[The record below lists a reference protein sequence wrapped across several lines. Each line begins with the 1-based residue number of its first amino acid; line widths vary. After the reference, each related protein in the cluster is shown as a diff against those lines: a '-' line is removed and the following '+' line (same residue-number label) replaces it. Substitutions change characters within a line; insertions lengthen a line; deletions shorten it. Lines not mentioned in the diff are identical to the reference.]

1 MLMKSFFSKF
11 KNLLLIGAYKTLVIF
26 EKLTNKGIALD
37 FISKDYIDNPYKT
50 YNSMRSHKPILF
62 SQTTRLHWVTKM
74 EFAQEILRDK
84 KFSVDDRKYPIA
96 DKRRK
101 EFKKAGREIMLEQFE
116 NPSMLKL
123 DPPDHSRIRK
133 LVQYGFTNRYIT
145 SLEPEIRKIVEDCLD
160 KVHNQDSFDLIE
172 DLAKPLPAIV
182 IAKMMGLPN
191 EDLDQF
197 QAWSEDLLIGV
208 GGIGTSKEDIK
219 KSGDAYEA
227 LIKYFEEIIL
237 SRKNSPGNDFIGKLI
252 QAEESGDKLNIKEMY
267 GTCLL
272 LLIAGHETTTRLI
285 GNGMFTL
292 FNHLDQMTH
301 LQDNFEL
308 IPNAIEEML
317 RYEPPVHATV
327 RFAENEMIY
336 NEKTYK
342 RGTPFAVSIAGA
354 NRDPEA
360 NDNPN
365 EFDITREDIK
375 HISFGYGPHMC
386 IGASL
391 ARIESRIAFESL
403 FERFK
408 NIKLLDE
415 EPAWGRNLIFRGF
428 DHLKLK
434 IS

>member
-1 MLMKSFFSKF
+1 MKSFFSKF

-50 YNSMRSHKPILF
+50 YNLMRSHKPILF

-74 EFAQEILRDK
+74 EYAQEMLRDK
-84 KFSVDDRKYPIA
+84 RFSVDDRKYPIA
-96 DKRRK
+96 EKRRK

-145 SLEPEIRKIVEDCLD
+145 SLEPEIKKIVEDCLD

-197 QAWSEDLLIGV
+197 QAWSEDLLVGV
-208 GGIGTSKEDIK
+208 GGIGTSSEDIK

-227 LIKYFEEIIL
+227 LINYFEEIIL
-237 SRKNSPGNDFIGKLI
+237 SRRDSPGEDFIGKLI
-252 QAEESGDKLNIKEMY
+252 LAEEEGDKLNIKEMY

-285 GNGMFTL
+285 GNGMFAL
-292 FNHLDQMTH
+292 FNHPEQMSA
-301 LQDNFEL
+301 LKNEFEL

-327 RFAENEMIY
+327 RFAESDMVY
-336 NEKTYK
+336 NNKSYK
-342 RGTPFAVSIAGA
+342 RGTAFAVSIAGA

-360 NDNPN
+360 NESPN
-365 EFDITREDIK
+365 EFNIFREDIK

-391 ARIESRIAFESL
+391 ARIESRIAFEIL
-403 FERFK
+403 LERFNK
-408 NIKLLDE
+408 LTLLDKN
-415 EPAWGRNLIFRGF
+415 PIWGKNLIFRGF
-428 DHLKLK
+428 DNLQIK

>member
-1 MLMKSFFSKF
+1 MKSFFSQF
-11 KNLLLIGAYKTLVIF
+11 KNILLIGAYKTLVIF

-50 YNSMRSHKPILF
+50 YNLMRSHKPILF
-62 SQTTRLHWVTKM
+62 SQATRLHWVTKM
-74 EFAQEILRDK
+74 EFAQQMLRDK
-84 KFSVDDRKYPIA
+84 RFSVDDRKYPIA

-145 SLEPEIRKIVEDCLD
+145 SLEPEIKKTVEDCLD
-160 KVHNQDSFDLIE
+160 KVHNQDSFDLIR

-197 QAWSEDLLIGV
+197 QAWSEDLLVGV

-227 LIKYFEEIIL
+227 LINYFERIIL
-237 SRKNSPGNDFIGKLI
+237 SRRDSPGDDFIGKLI
-252 QAEESGDKLNIKEMY
+252 QAEEEGDKLNIKEMY

-285 GNGMFTL
+285 GNGMFAL
-292 FNHLDQMTH
+292 FNHPEQMST
-301 LQDNFEL
+301 LKNEFEL

-327 RFAENEMIY
+327 RFAENDLY
-336 NEKTYK
+336 YDGKSYK
-342 RGTPFAVSIAGA
+342 RGTPFAISIAGA

-360 NDNPN
+360 NTNPN
-365 EFDITREDIK
+365 DFDIFRKDIK

-391 ARIESRIAFESL
+391 ARIESRLAFEVL

-408 NIKLLDE
+408 NLDLE
-415 EPAWGRNLIFRGF
+415 ENPKWGKNLIFRGF
-428 DHLKLK
+428 DNLK
-434 IS
+434 IKVA

>member
-1 MLMKSFFSKF
+1 MKSFFSQF
-11 KNLLLIGAYKTLVIF
+11 KNLLLIGAYKSLVIF

-50 YNSMRSHKPILF
+50 YNLMRSHKPILF
-62 SQTTRLHWVTKM
+62 SQATRLHWVTKM
-74 EFAQEILRDK
+74 EFAQEMLRDK
-84 KFSVDDRKYPIA
+84 RFSVDDRKYPIA

-145 SLEPEIRKIVEDCLD
+145 SLEPEIKKIVEDCLD

-197 QAWSEDLLIGV
+197 QAWSEDLLVGV

-227 LIKYFEEIIL
+227 LIRYFEEIIL

-292 FNHLDQMTH
+292 FNHQDQMS
-301 LQDNFEL
+301 LLKKNYEL

-327 RFAENEMIY
+327 RFAENEMVY
-336 NEKTYK
+336 DGKTYK

-360 NDNPN
+360 NENPN

-391 ARIESRIAFESL
+391 ARIESRIAFECL

-408 NIKLLDE
+408 SLELE
-415 EPAWGRNLIFRGF
+415 EKNPVWGRNLIFRGF
-428 DHLKLK
+428 DNLKLK
-434 IS
+434 VS

>member
-1 MLMKSFFSKF
+1 M
-11 KNLLLIGAYKTLVIF
+11 GAYKTLVIF

-37 FISKDYIDNPYKT
+37 FISKEYIENPYKT
-50 YNSMRSHKPILF
+50 YNLMRSHKPILF

-74 EFAQEILRDK
+74 EFAQEMLRDK
-84 KFSVDDRKYPIA
+84 RFSVDDRKYPIA
-96 DKRRK
+96 EKRRK

-145 SLEPEIRKIVEDCLD
+145 SLEPQIKKIVEDCLD

-197 QAWSEDLLIGV
+197 QAWSEDLLVGV
-208 GGIGTSKEDIK
+208 GGIGTTKEDIK
-219 KSGDAYEA
+219 RSGDAYEA
-227 LIKYFEEIIL
+227 LINYFEEIIL
-237 SRKNSPGNDFIGKLI
+237 SRKNSPGDDFIGKLI
-252 QAEESGDKLNIKEMY
+252 QAEEEGDKLNIKEMY

-292 FNHLDQMTH
+292 FNHLDQMNY
-301 LQDNFEL
+301 LKNNFDL

-317 RYEPPVHATV
+317 RFEPPVHATV
-327 RFAENEMIY
+327 RFSENDMTY
-336 NEKTYK
+336 NEKNYK
-342 RGTPFAVSIAGA
+342 RGTAFAVSIAGA

-360 NDNPN
+360 NKNPN
-365 EFDITREDIK
+365 EFDIAREDIK

-391 ARIESRIAFESL
+391 ARIESRIAFECL
-403 FERFK
+403 FERFE
-408 NIKLLDE
+408 NLELLDKN
-415 EPAWGRNLIFRGF
+415 PVWGRNLIFRGF

-434 IS
+434 AS

>member
-1 MLMKSFFSKF
+1 MKSFFSKF

-26 EKLTNKGIALD
+26 ERLANKGIALD

-74 EFAQEILRDK
+74 EFAQEMLRDK
-84 KFSVDDRKYPIA
+84 RFSVDDRKYPIA
-96 DKRRK
+96 EKRRK

-145 SLEPEIRKIVEDCLD
+145 SLEPEIKKIIEDCLD

-197 QAWSEDLLIGV
+197 QAWSEDLLVGV
-208 GGIGTSKEDIK
+208 GGIGTSREDIK

-227 LIKYFEEIIL
+227 LIRYFEEIIL
-237 SRKNSPGNDFIGKLI
+237 SRKTSPGDDFIGKLI
-252 QAEESGDKLNIKEMY
+252 QAEESGDKLNVKEMY

-292 FNHLDQMTH
+292 FNHQDQMSL
-301 LQDNFEL
+301 LQNNHEL

-336 NEKTYK
+336 DGKTYK

-360 NDNPN
+360 NKNPN
-365 EFDITREDIK
+365 EFDITRDDIK

-391 ARIESRIAFESL
+391 ARIESRIAFECL

-408 NIKLLDE
+408 NLELEDKN
-415 EPAWGRNLIFRGF
+415 PVWGRNLIFRGF

-434 IS
+434 AS

>member
-1 MLMKSFFSKF
+1 MKSFYSKF
-11 KNLLLIGAYKTLVIF
+11 KNLLLVGAYKALVIF

-50 YNSMRSHKPILF
+50 YNMMRSHKPILF

-74 EFAQEILRDK
+74 EFAQEMLRDK
-84 KFSVDDRKYPIA
+84 RFSVDDRKYPIA
-96 DKRRK
+96 EKRRK

-145 SLEPEIRKIVEDCLD
+145 SLEPQIKKIVEDCLD

-191 EDLDQF
+191 EDLNQF
-197 QAWSEDLLIGV
+197 QAWSEDLLVGV
-208 GGIGTSKEDIK
+208 GGIGTTKEDIK
-219 KSGDAYEA
+219 RSGDAYEA
-227 LIKYFEEIIL
+227 LINYFEEIIL
-237 SRKNSPGNDFIGKLI
+237 SRKNSPGDDFIGKLI
-252 QAEESGDKLNIKEMY
+252 QAEEEGDKLNIKEMY

-285 GNGMFTL
+285 GNGIFTL
-292 FNHLDQMTH
+292 FNHLDQMNY
-301 LQDNFEL
+301 LKNNFDL

-317 RYEPPVHATV
+317 RFEPPVHATV
-327 RFAENEMIY
+327 RFAENDMTY
-336 NEKTYK
+336 DEKKYK
-342 RGTPFAVSIAGA
+342 RGTAFAVSIAGA

-360 NDNPN
+360 NRNPN
-365 EFDITREDIK
+365 EFDIAREEIK

-391 ARIESRIAFESL
+391 ARIESRIAFECL
-403 FERFK
+403 FERFENLELMDK
-408 NIKLLDE
+408 NPL
-415 EPAWGRNLIFRGF
+415 WGRNLIFRGF
-428 DHLKLK
+428 DNLKLK
-434 IS
+434 VS

>member
-1 MLMKSFFSKF
+1 MKSHFSKF

-26 EKLTNKGIALD
+26 EKLINKGIALD

-74 EFAQEILRDK
+74 EFAQEMLRDK
-84 KFSVDDRKYPIA
+84 RFSVDDRKYPIA

-133 LVQYGFTNRYIT
+133 LVQYGFTNRYIS
-145 SLEPEIRKIVEDCLD
+145 SLEPEIKSVVDGCLD

-182 IAKMMGLPN
+182 IAKMMGLPDK
-191 EDLDQF
+191 DLDQF
-197 QAWSEDLLIGV
+197 QSWSEDLLVGV

-219 KSGDAYEA
+219 KSGDAYES
-227 LIKYFEEIIL
+227 LINYFEEIIL
-237 SRKNSPGNDFIGKLI
+237 ERKNSPGEDFIGKLI
-252 QAEESGDKLNIKEMY
+252 EAEEEGDKLNIKEMY

-292 FNHLDQMTH
+292 FRHQEQFDHLKN
-301 LQDNFEL
+301 NFDL

-327 RFAENEMIY
+327 RFAENDMTY
-336 NEKTYK
+336 NEKPYK
-342 RGTPFAVSIAGA
+342 RGTAFAVSIAGA

-360 NDNPN
+360 NNNPN
-365 EFDITREDIK
+365 EFNILREEIK

-391 ARIESRIAFESL
+391 ARIESRIAFEVL
-403 FERFK
+403 FDRHPRMTLLEK
-408 NIKLLDE
+408 NPI
-415 EPAWGRNLIFRGF
+415 WGKNLIFRGF
-428 DHLKLK
+428 DHLK
-434 IS
+434 ITT

>member
-1 MLMKSFFSKF
+1 MKSFFSKF

-26 EKLTNKGIALD
+26 ERLANKGIALD

-74 EFAQEILRDK
+74 EFAQEMLRDK
-84 KFSVDDRKYPIA
+84 RFSVDDRKYPIA
-96 DKRRK
+96 EKRRK

-145 SLEPEIRKIVEDCLD
+145 SLEPQIKKIVEDCLD

-191 EDLDQF
+191 EDLNQF
-197 QAWSEDLLIGV
+197 QAWSEDLLVGV
-208 GGIGTSKEDIK
+208 GGIGTTREDIK
-219 KSGDAYEA
+219 RSGDAYEA
-227 LIKYFEEIIL
+227 LINYFEEIIL
-237 SRKNSPGNDFIGKLI
+237 SRKNSPGDDFIGKLI
-252 QAEESGDKLNIKEMY
+252 QAEEEGDKLNIKEMY

-292 FNHLDQMTH
+292 FNHLDQMNY
-301 LQDNFEL
+301 LKNNFDL

-317 RYEPPVHATV
+317 RFEPPVHATV
-327 RFAENEMIY
+327 RFSENDMTY
-336 NEKTYK
+336 DEKNYK
-342 RGTPFAVSIAGA
+342 RGTAFAVSIAGA

-360 NDNPN
+360 NKNPN
-365 EFDITREDIK
+365 EFDIARADIK

-391 ARIESRIAFESL
+391 ARIESRIAFECL
-403 FERFK
+403 FERFENLELIDK
-408 NIKLLDE
+408 N
-415 EPAWGRNLIFRGF
+415 PVWGKNLIFRGF

-434 IS
+434 AS

>member
-1 MLMKSFFSKF
+1 MKSFFSKF
-11 KNLLLIGAYKTLVIF
+11 KNFLLIGAYKTLVIF

-50 YNSMRSHKPILF
+50 YNLMRSHKPILF

-74 EFAQEILRDK
+74 EFAQEMLRDK
-84 KFSVDDRKYPIA
+84 RFSVDDRKYPIA

-145 SLEPEIRKIVEDCLD
+145 SLEPKIKKIVEDCLD

-191 EDLDQF
+191 KDLDQF
-197 QAWSEDLLIGV
+197 QAWSEDLLVGV

-227 LIKYFEEIIL
+227 LIRYFEEIIL
-237 SRKNSPGNDFIGKLI
+237 SRKNSPGDDFIGKLI

-292 FNHLDQMTH
+292 FNHLDQMSH
-301 LQDNFEL
+301 LQNNFEL

-360 NDNPN
+360 NKNPN
-365 EFDITREDIK
+365 EFDISREEIK

-391 ARIESRIAFESL
+391 ARIESKIAFECL

-408 NIKLLDE
+408 NLELEDKNPI
-415 EPAWGRNLIFRGF
+415 WGRNLIFRGF
-428 DHLKLK
+428 DNLKLK
-434 IS
+434 AS

>member
-1 MLMKSFFSKF
+1 M
-11 KNLLLIGAYKTLVIF
+11 
-26 EKLTNKGIALD
+26 
-37 FISKDYIDNPYKT
+37 
-50 YNSMRSHKPILF
+50 
-62 SQTTRLHWVTKM
+62 
-74 EFAQEILRDK
+74 
-84 KFSVDDRKYPIA
+84 DDRKYPIA
-96 DKRRK
+96 EKRRK

-133 LVQYGFTNRYIT
+133 LVQYGFTNRYIS
-145 SLEPEIRKIVEDCLD
+145 SLEPEIKSVVDDCLD

-182 IAKMMGLPN
+182 IAKMMGLPDK
-191 EDLDQF
+191 DLDQF
-197 QAWSEDLLIGV
+197 QSWSEDLLVGV

-219 KSGDAYEA
+219 KSGDAYES
-227 LIKYFEEIIL
+227 LINYFEEIIL
-237 SRKNSPGNDFIGKLI
+237 EMKNAPGEDFIGKLI
-252 QAEESGDKLNIKEMY
+252 KAEEEGDKLNIKEMY

-292 FNHLDQMTH
+292 FRHLEQLNHLQK
-301 LQDNFEL
+301 NYNL

-327 RFAENEMIY
+327 RFAENDMTY
-336 NEKTYK
+336 DEKSYK
-342 RGTPFAVSIAGA
+342 RGTAFAVSIAGA

-360 NDNPN
+360 NNNPN
-365 EFDITREDIK
+365 EFDILREEIK

-391 ARIESRIAFESL
+391 ARIESRIAFEVL
-403 FERFK
+403 FDRYPRMTLMEK
-408 NIKLLDE
+408 N
-415 EPAWGRNLIFRGF
+415 PVWGKNLIFRGF
-428 DHLKLK
+428 DHLK
-434 IS
+434 IRI

>member
-1 MLMKSFFSKF
+1 MKSFFSKF

-50 YNSMRSHKPILF
+50 YNMMRSHKPILF

-74 EFAQEILRDK
+74 EFAQEMLRDK
-84 KFSVDDRKYPIA
+84 RFSVDDRKYPIA
-96 DKRRK
+96 EKRRK

-145 SLEPEIRKIVEDCLD
+145 SLEPQIKKIVEDCLD

-197 QAWSEDLLIGV
+197 QAWSEDLLVGV
-208 GGIGTSKEDIK
+208 GGIGTTKEDIRR
-219 KSGDAYEA
+219 SGDAYEA
-227 LIKYFEEIIL
+227 LINYFEEIIL
-237 SRKNSPGNDFIGKLI
+237 SRKNSPGDDFIGKLI
-252 QAEESGDKLNIKEMY
+252 QAEEEGDKLNIKEMY

-292 FNHLDQMTH
+292 FNHLDQMNY
-301 LQDNFEL
+301 LKNNFDL

-317 RYEPPVHATV
+317 RFEPPVHATV
-327 RFAENEMIY
+327 RFAENDITFD
-336 NEKTYK
+336 EKKYK
-342 RGTPFAVSIAGA
+342 RGTAFAVSIAGA

-360 NDNPN
+360 NKNPN
-365 EFDITREDIK
+365 EFNITREDIK
-375 HISFGYGPHMC
+375 HVSFGYGPHMC

-391 ARIESRIAFESL
+391 ARIESRIAFECL
-403 FERFK
+403 FERFENLELVDK
-408 NIKLLDE
+408 NPI
-415 EPAWGRNLIFRGF
+415 WGRNLIFRGF
-428 DHLKLK
+428 DNLKLK
-434 IS
+434 AS

>member
-1 MLMKSFFSKF
+1 MKNIISNL
-11 KNLLLIGAYKTLVIF
+11 KNTLLIGAYKFLVGF
-26 EKLTNKGIALD
+26 EKILNKGVVLD
-37 FISKDYIDNPYKT
+37 FLNNDFVKNPYKT
-50 YNSMRSHKPILF
+50 YNSMRAHKPILF

-74 EFAQEILRDK
+74 EFAQEMLRDK
-84 KFSVDDRKYPIA
+84 RFSVDDRKYPIA
-96 DKRRK
+96 EKRRK

-145 SLEPEIRKIVEDCLD
+145 SLEPEIKKVVDDCLE
-160 KVHNQDSFDLIE
+160 KVHNQDSFDLID

-197 QAWSEDLLIGV
+197 QAWSESLLLGV

-219 KSGDAYEA
+219 KSGDAYES
-227 LIKYFEEIIL
+227 LIRYFEKIIL
-237 SRKNSPGNDFIGKLI
+237 SRKDEPGDDFIGKLI
-252 QAEESGDKLNIKEMY
+252 QAEEEGDKLNIKEMY

-285 GNGMFTL
+285 GNGLFTL
-292 FNHLDQMTH
+292 LNHPDQF
-301 LQDNFEL
+301 LLLKNNYDL

-327 RFAENEMIY
+327 RFAHDDMAY
-336 NEKTYK
+336 AGKDYK
-342 RGTPFAVSIAGA
+342 RGTAFAVSIAGA

-360 NDNPN
+360 NKNPN
-365 EFDITREDIK
+365 LFDISRQEIK

-391 ARIESRIAFESL
+391 ARIESRIAFETL
-403 FERFK
+403 FERFSK
-408 NIKLLDE
+408 LELLDE
-415 EPAWGRNLIFRGF
+415 NPLWGKNLIFRGF
-428 DHLKLK
+428 DNLKLRTN
-434 IS
+434 

>member
-1 MLMKSFFSKF
+1 MKNTISNI
-11 KNLLLIGAYKTLVIF
+11 KNSLLIVAYKFLVGL
-26 EKLTNKGIALD
+26 EKILNKGVVLD
-37 FISKDYIDNPYKT
+37 FLHNDFVKNPYQT
-50 YNSMRSHKPILF
+50 YNSMRAHKPILF

-74 EFAQEILRDK
+74 EFAQEMLRDK
-84 KFSVDDRKYPIA
+84 RFSVDDRKYPIA
-96 DKRRK
+96 EKRRK

-145 SLEPEIRKIVEDCLD
+145 SLEPEIKKVVDDCLE
-160 KVHNQDSFDLIE
+160 KVHNQDSFDLID

-197 QAWSEDLLIGV
+197 QAWSEDLLLGV
-208 GGIGTSKEDIK
+208 GGIGTSREDIK
-219 KSGDAYEA
+219 KSGDAYES
-227 LIKYFEEIIL
+227 LIRYFEKIIL
-237 SRKNSPGNDFIGKLI
+237 SRKDEPGEDFIGKLI
-252 QAEESGDKLNIKEMY
+252 QAEEEGDKLNIKEMY

-285 GNGMFTL
+285 GNGLFTL
-292 FNHLDQMTH
+292 LNHPDQF
-301 LQDNFEL
+301 LLLRNNYDL

-327 RFAENEMIY
+327 RFAHDDMAY
-336 NEKTYK
+336 AGKDYK
-342 RGTPFAVSIAGA
+342 RGTAFAVSIAGA

-360 NDNPN
+360 NQNPN
-365 EFDITREDIK
+365 SFDISRQEIK

-391 ARIESRIAFESL
+391 ARIESRIAFETL
-403 FERFK
+403 FERFSK
-408 NIKLLDE
+408 LELLDKN
-415 EPAWGRNLIFRGF
+415 PLWGKNLIFRGF
-428 DHLKLK
+428 DNLKLRTN
-434 IS
+434 

>member
-1 MLMKSFFSKF
+1 M
-11 KNLLLIGAYKTLVIF
+11 GAYKTLVIF
-26 EKLTNKGIALD
+26 EKLINRGIALD

-50 YNSMRSHKPILF
+50 YNLMRSHRPILF

-74 EFAQEILRDK
+74 EFAQEMLRDK
-84 KFSVDDRKYPIA
+84 RFSVDDRKYPIA

-123 DPPDHSRIRK
+123 DPPDHSRIRR

-145 SLEPEIRKIVEDCLD
+145 SLEPEIKKIVEDCLD
-160 KVHNQDSFDLIE
+160 KIHNKDSFDLIE

-191 EDLDQF
+191 EDLNQF
-197 QAWSEDLLIGV
+197 QAWSEDLLVGV
-208 GGIGTSKEDIK
+208 GGIGTSREDIK

-227 LIKYFEEIIL
+227 LINYFEKIIL
-237 SRKNSPGNDFIGKLI
+237 SRKNSPGDDFIGKLI
-252 QAEESGDKLNIKEMY
+252 QAEEEGDKLNIKEMY

-292 FNHLDQMTH
+292 FNHPENITH
-301 LQDNFEL
+301 LRNDFTL

-327 RFAENEMIY
+327 RFAENDMEY
-336 NEKTYK
+336 NNKSYK
-342 RGTPFAVSIAGA
+342 RGTAFAVSIAGA

-365 EFDITREDIK
+365 EFNIFRKDIK

-391 ARIESRIAFESL
+391 ARIESRIAFETL
-403 FERFK
+403 FERFT
-408 NIKLLDE
+408 NLNLLDKN
-415 EPAWGRNLIFRGF
+415 PKWGKNLIFRGF
-428 DHLKLK
+428 DNLQIK
-434 IS
+434 IN

>member
-1 MLMKSFFSKF
+1 MKSFFSKF

-50 YNSMRSHKPILF
+50 YNLMRSHKPILF

-74 EFAQEILRDK
+74 EFAQEMLRDK
-84 KFSVDDRKYPIA
+84 RFSVDDRKYPIA
-96 DKRRK
+96 EKRRK

-145 SLEPEIRKIVEDCLD
+145 SLEPEIKKIIEDCLD

-197 QAWSEDLLIGV
+197 QAWSEDLLVGV

-227 LIKYFEEIIL
+227 LIRYFEEIIL
-237 SRKNSPGNDFIGKLI
+237 SRKTSPGDDFIGKLI
-252 QAEESGDKLNIKEMY
+252 QAEESGDKLNVKEMY

-292 FNHLDQMTH
+292 FNHQDQMSL
-301 LQDNFEL
+301 LQNNYEL

-336 NEKTYK
+336 DGKTYK

-360 NDNPN
+360 NENPN
-365 EFDITREDIK
+365 EFDITRDDIK

-391 ARIESRIAFESL
+391 ARIESRIAFECL

-408 NIKLLDE
+408 NLELEDKN
-415 EPAWGRNLIFRGF
+415 PVWGRNLIFRGF
-428 DHLKLK
+428 DNLKLK
-434 IS
+434 AS

>member
-1 MLMKSFFSKF
+1 MKSFFSKF

-26 EKLTNKGIALD
+26 ERLTNKGIALD

-74 EFAQEILRDK
+74 EFAQEMLRDK
-84 KFSVDDRKYPIA
+84 RFSVDDRKYPIA
-96 DKRRK
+96 EKRRK

-145 SLEPEIRKIVEDCLD
+145 SLEPEIKKIIEDCLD

-197 QAWSEDLLIGV
+197 QAWSEDLLVGV

-227 LIKYFEEIIL
+227 LIRYFEEIIL
-237 SRKNSPGNDFIGKLI
+237 SRKTSPGDDFIGKLI

-292 FNHLDQMTH
+292 FNHQDQMSI
-301 LQDNFEL
+301 LKNNYEL

-336 NEKTYK
+336 DGKTYK

-360 NDNPN
+360 NKNPN

-391 ARIESRIAFESL
+391 ARIESRIAFECL

-408 NIKLLDE
+408 NLELE
-415 EPAWGRNLIFRGF
+415 EKSPVWGRNLIFRGF
-428 DHLKLK
+428 DNLKLK
-434 IS
+434 AS

>member
-1 MLMKSFFSKF
+1 M
-11 KNLLLIGAYKTLVIF
+11 GAYKTLVIF
-26 EKLTNKGIALD
+26 EKLINRGVALD

-50 YNSMRSHKPILF
+50 YNLMRSHRPILF

-74 EFAQEILRDK
+74 EFAQEMLRDK
-84 KFSVDDRKYPIA
+84 RFSVDDRKYPIA

-123 DPPDHSRIRK
+123 DPPDHSRIRR

-145 SLEPEIRKIVEDCLD
+145 SLEPEIKKIVEDCLD
-160 KVHNQDSFDLIE
+160 KIHNKDSFDLIE

-191 EDLDQF
+191 EDLNQF
-197 QAWSEDLLIGV
+197 QAWSEDLLVGV
-208 GGIGTSKEDIK
+208 GGIGTSREDIK

-227 LIKYFEEIIL
+227 LINYFEKIIL
-237 SRKNSPGNDFIGKLI
+237 SRKNSPGDDFIGKLI
-252 QAEESGDKLNIKEMY
+252 QAEEEGDKLNIKEMY

-292 FNHLDQMTH
+292 FNHPENITH
-301 LQDNFEL
+301 LRNDFTL

-327 RFAENEMIY
+327 RFAENDMEY
-336 NEKTYK
+336 NSKSYK
-342 RGTPFAVSIAGA
+342 RGTAFAVSIAGA

-365 EFDITREDIK
+365 EFNIFRKDIK

-391 ARIESRIAFESL
+391 ARIESRIAFETL
-403 FERFK
+403 FERFT
-408 NIKLLDE
+408 NLNLLDKNPE
-415 EPAWGRNLIFRGF
+415 WGKNLIFRGF
-428 DHLKLK
+428 DNLQIK
-434 IS
+434 IN

>member
-1 MLMKSFFSKF
+1 MKSHFSKF

-26 EKLTNKGIALD
+26 EKLINKGIALD

-74 EFAQEILRDK
+74 EFAQEMLRDK
-84 KFSVDDRKYPIA
+84 RFSVDDRKYPIA

-133 LVQYGFTNRYIT
+133 LVQYGFTNRYIS
-145 SLEPEIRKIVEDCLD
+145 SLEPEIKSVVDGCLD

-182 IAKMMGLPN
+182 IAKMMGLPDK
-191 EDLDQF
+191 DLDQF
-197 QAWSEDLLIGV
+197 QSWSEDLLVGV

-219 KSGDAYEA
+219 KSGDAYES
-227 LIKYFEEIIL
+227 LINYFEEIIL
-237 SRKNSPGNDFIGKLI
+237 ERKNSPGEDFIGKLI
-252 QAEESGDKLNIKEMY
+252 KAEEEGDKLNIKEMY

-292 FNHLDQMTH
+292 FRHQEQFDHLKN
-301 LQDNFEL
+301 NFDL

-327 RFAENEMIY
+327 RFAENDMTY
-336 NEKTYK
+336 NEKPYK
-342 RGTPFAVSIAGA
+342 RGTAFAVSIAGA

-360 NDNPN
+360 NNNPN
-365 EFDITREDIK
+365 EFNILREEIK

-391 ARIESRIAFESL
+391 ARIESRIAFEVL
-403 FERFK
+403 FDRHPGMTLLEK
-408 NIKLLDE
+408 NPI
-415 EPAWGRNLIFRGF
+415 WGKNLIFRGF
-428 DHLKLK
+428 DHLK
-434 IS
+434 ITT

>member
-1 MLMKSFFSKF
+1 MKSFFSKF

-26 EKLTNKGIALD
+26 ERLTNKGIALD

-74 EFAQEILRDK
+74 EFAQEMLRDK
-84 KFSVDDRKYPIA
+84 RFSVDDRKYPIA

-145 SLEPEIRKIVEDCLD
+145 SLEPEIKKIVKDCLD
-160 KVHNQDSFDLIE
+160 KVHNQDSFDLID

-182 IAKMMGLPN
+182 IAKMMGLPKD
-191 EDLDQF
+191 DLDQF
-197 QAWSEDLLIGV
+197 QAWSEDLLVGV

-227 LIKYFEEIIL
+227 LIHYFERIIIA
-237 SRKNSPGNDFIGKLI
+237 RKKAPGDDFIGKLI
-252 QAEESGDKLNIKEMY
+252 QAEEEGDKLNIKEMY

-292 FNHLDQMTH
+292 FKHLDQMNH
-301 LQDNFEL
+301 LKKNQDL

-327 RFAENEMIY
+327 RFAENDMIY
-336 NEKTYK
+336 NRKSYK
-342 RGTPFAVSIAGA
+342 RGTAFAVSIAGA

-360 NDNPN
+360 NVNPN
-365 EFDITREDIK
+365 EFDILRNDIK

-391 ARIESRIAFESL
+391 ARIESRIAFQVL
-403 FERFK
+403 FDRYP
-408 NIKLLDE
+408 NMTLLE
-415 EPAWGRNLIFRGF
+415 EKPQWGKNLIFRGF
-428 DHLKLK
+428 DNLAIKA
-434 IS
+434 

>member
-1 MLMKSFFSKF
+1 MKSFYSKF

-37 FISKDYIDNPYKT
+37 FISKDYIDNPYRT
-50 YNSMRSHKPILF
+50 YNLMRSHKPILF
-62 SQTTRLHWVTKM
+62 SQTTRLYWVTKM
-74 EFAQEILRDK
+74 EFAQEMLRDK
-84 KFSVDDRKYPIA
+84 RFSVDDRKYPIA

-145 SLEPEIRKIVEDCLD
+145 SLEPEIKKIVEDCLD

-197 QAWSEDLLIGV
+197 QAWSEDLLVGV

-227 LIKYFEEIIL
+227 LIRYFEEIIL
-237 SRKNSPGNDFIGKLI
+237 SRKNSPGDDFIGKLI

-292 FNHLDQMTH
+292 FNHLDQMNH
-301 LQDNFEL
+301 LQNNFEL

-327 RFAENEMIY
+327 RFVENEMIY
-336 NEKTYK
+336 NEKIYK

-360 NDNPN
+360 NENPN

-391 ARIESRIAFESL
+391 ARIESRIAFETI
-403 FERFK
+403 FDRFSK
-408 NIKLLDE
+408 LELLDQN
-415 EPAWGRNLIFRGF
+415 PSWGKNLIFRGF
-428 DHLKLK
+428 DHLNLK
-434 IS
+434 AN

>member
-1 MLMKSFFSKF
+1 MKSFFSKF

-26 EKLTNKGIALD
+26 ERLTNKGIALD

-50 YNSMRSHKPILF
+50 YNLMRSHKPILF

-74 EFAQEILRDK
+74 EFAQEMLRDK
-84 KFSVDDRKYPIA
+84 RFSVDDRKYPIA
-96 DKRRK
+96 EKRRK

-145 SLEPEIRKIVEDCLD
+145 SLEPEIKKIVEDCLD

-197 QAWSEDLLIGV
+197 QAWSEDLLVGV

-227 LIKYFEEIIL
+227 LSRYFEEIIL
-237 SRKNSPGNDFIGKLI
+237 SRKNSPGDDFIGKLI
-252 QAEESGDKLNIKEMY
+252 QAEESGDKLNVKEMY

-292 FNHLDQMTH
+292 FNHQDQMS
-301 LQDNFEL
+301 LLKNNYEL

-336 NEKTYK
+336 NEKSYK

-360 NDNPN
+360 NENPN

-391 ARIESRIAFESL
+391 ARIESRIAFECL

-408 NIKLLDE
+408 NLELEDKN
-415 EPAWGRNLIFRGF
+415 PVWGRNLIFRGF
-428 DHLKLK
+428 DNLKLK
-434 IS
+434 AS

>member
-1 MLMKSFFSKF
+1 MKSFFSKF

-50 YNSMRSHKPILF
+50 YNLMRSHKPILF

-74 EFAQEILRDK
+74 EFAQEMLRDK
-84 KFSVDDRKYPIA
+84 RFSVDDRKYPIA
-96 DKRRK
+96 EKRRK

-145 SLEPEIRKIVEDCLD
+145 SLEPEIKKIVEDCLD

-197 QAWSEDLLIGV
+197 QAWSEDLLVGV

-227 LIKYFEEIIL
+227 LIRYFEEIIL
-237 SRKNSPGNDFIGKLI
+237 SRKNSPGDDFIGKLI
-252 QAEESGDKLNIKEMY
+252 QAEEYGDKLNIKEMY

-292 FNHLDQMTH
+292 FNHQDQMS
-301 LQDNFEL
+301 LLKKNYKL

-327 RFAENEMIY
+327 RFAENEMVY
-336 NEKTYK
+336 DGKTYK

-360 NDNPN
+360 NKNPN

-391 ARIESRIAFESL
+391 ARIESRIAFECL

-408 NIKLLDE
+408 NLELE
-415 EPAWGRNLIFRGF
+415 EKNPVWGRNLIFRGF
-428 DHLKLK
+428 DNLKLK
-434 IS
+434 AS

>member
-1 MLMKSFFSKF
+1 
-11 KNLLLIGAYKTLVIF
+11 
-26 EKLTNKGIALD
+26 
-37 FISKDYIDNPYKT
+37 
-50 YNSMRSHKPILF
+50 
-62 SQTTRLHWVTKM
+62 
-74 EFAQEILRDK
+74 
-84 KFSVDDRKYPIA
+84 
-96 DKRRK
+96 
-101 EFKKAGREIMLEQFE
+101 
-116 NPSMLKL
+116 
-123 DPPDHSRIRK
+123 RIRK

-145 SLEPEIRKIVEDCLD
+145 SLEPEIKKIVEDCLD

-197 QAWSEDLLIGV
+197 QAWSEDLLVGV
-208 GGIGTSKEDIK
+208 GGIGTSREDIK

-227 LIKYFEEIIL
+227 LINYFEKIIL

-252 QAEESGDKLNIKEMY
+252 QAEEEGDKLNIKEMY

-292 FNHLDQMTH
+292 FNHAENITYLRNDLT
-301 LQDNFEL
+301 L

-327 RFAENEMIY
+327 RFAENDMVY
-336 NEKTYK
+336 NNKSYK
-342 RGTPFAVSIAGA
+342 RGTAFAVSIAGA

-365 EFDITREDIK
+365 EFNIFRENIK

-391 ARIESRIAFESL
+391 ARIESKIAFETL
-403 FERFK
+403 FERFSDL
-408 NIKLLDE
+408 KLLDKN
-415 EPAWGRNLIFRGF
+415 PAWGKNLIFRGF
-428 DHLKLK
+428 DNLEIKFN
-434 IS
+434 

>member
-1 MLMKSFFSKF
+1 MKSFFSKF
-11 KNLLLIGAYKTLVIF
+11 KNLLLMGAYKTLVIF

-50 YNSMRSHKPILF
+50 YNLMRSHKPILF

-74 EFAQEILRDK
+74 EFAQEMLRDK
-84 KFSVDDRKYPIA
+84 RFSVDDRKYPIA
-96 DKRRK
+96 EKRRK

-145 SLEPEIRKIVEDCLD
+145 SLEPEIKKIVEDCLD
-160 KVHNQDSFDLIE
+160 KIHNQDSFDLIE

-197 QAWSEDLLIGV
+197 QAWSEDLLVGV

-227 LIKYFEEIIL
+227 LINYFENIIL
-237 SRKNSPGNDFIGKLI
+237 ARKDSPDDDFIGKLI
-252 QAEESGDKLNIKEMY
+252 QAEEEGDKLNIKEMY

-301 LQDNFEL
+301 LKDNFEL

>member
-1 MLMKSFFSKF
+1 MKSIFSKF
-11 KNLLLIGAYKTLVIF
+11 KNSLLIGAYKILVIF

-37 FISKDYIDNPYKT
+37 FISKGYIDDPYET
-50 YNSMRSHKPILF
+50 YNLMRSHKPILF

-74 EFAQEILRDK
+74 EFAQEMLRDK
-84 KFSVDDRKYPIA
+84 RFSVDDRKYPIA
-96 DKRRK
+96 EKRRK

-145 SLEPEIRKIVEDCLD
+145 SLEPEIKKIVEDCLD

-197 QAWSEDLLIGV
+197 QAWSEDLLVGV

-227 LIKYFEEIIL
+227 LINYFERIIL
-237 SRKNSPGNDFIGKLI
+237 SRRDSPGDDFIGKLI
-252 QAEESGDKLNIKEMY
+252 QAEEEGDKLNIKEMY

-285 GNGMFTL
+285 GNGMFAL
-292 FNHLDQMTH
+292 FNHLEQMSA
-301 LQDNFEL
+301 LKSEFEL

-327 RFAENEMIY
+327 RFAENDLSY
-336 NEKTYK
+336 NGKSYK
-342 RGTPFAVSIAGA
+342 RGTPFAISIAGA

-360 NDNPN
+360 NANPN
-365 EFDITREDIK
+365 EFDIFRKDIK

-391 ARIESRIAFESL
+391 ARIESRLAFEVL

-408 NIKLLDE
+408 NLDLE
-415 EPAWGRNLIFRGF
+415 ENPKWGKNLIFRGF
-428 DHLKLK
+428 DNLK
-434 IS
+434 IKVA

>member
-1 MLMKSFFSKF
+1 MKSIFSNF
-11 KNLLLIGAYKTLVIF
+11 KNILLIGAYKILVIF
-26 EKLTNKGIALD
+26 EKLTNRGIALD

-74 EFAQEILRDK
+74 EFAQEMLRDK
-84 KFSVDDRKYPIA
+84 RFSVDDRKYPIA
-96 DKRRK
+96 EKRRK

-145 SLEPEIRKIVEDCLD
+145 SLEPEIKKIVEDCLD

-197 QAWSEDLLIGV
+197 QAWSEDLLVGV
-208 GGIGTSKEDIK
+208 GGIGTSREDIK

-227 LIKYFEEIIL
+227 LINYFERIIL
-237 SRKNSPGNDFIGKLI
+237 ARKDSPGEDFIGKLI
-252 QAEESGDKLNIKEMY
+252 QAEEEGDKLNIKEMY

-285 GNGMFTL
+285 GNGMFAL
-292 FNHLDQMTH
+292 FNHPEQMSA
-301 LQDNFEL
+301 LKNEFGL

-327 RFAENEMIY
+327 RFAENDLSY
-336 NEKTYK
+336 DGKSYK
-342 RGTPFAVSIAGA
+342 RGTAFAISIAGA
-354 NRDPEA
+354 NRDPDA
-360 NDNPN
+360 NANPN
-365 EFDITREDIK
+365 EFDIFRKDIK

-391 ARIESRIAFESL
+391 ARIESRLAFEVL

-408 NIKLLDE
+408 NLDLE
-415 EPAWGRNLIFRGF
+415 ENPTWGKNLIFRGF
-428 DHLKLK
+428 DNLK
-434 IS
+434 IEIA

>member
-1 MLMKSFFSKF
+1 MKSFFSKF
-11 KNLLLIGAYKTLVIF
+11 KNLLLIGVYKTLVTF
-26 EKLTNKGIALD
+26 ERLTNKGIALD

-50 YNSMRSHKPILF
+50 YNLMRSHKPILF

-74 EFAQEILRDK
+74 EFAQEMLRDK
-84 KFSVDDRKYPIA
+84 RFSVDDRKYPIA
-96 DKRRK
+96 EKRRK

-145 SLEPEIRKIVEDCLD
+145 SLEPEIKKIVEDCLD

-197 QAWSEDLLIGV
+197 QAWSEDLLVGV
-208 GGIGTSKEDIK
+208 GGIGTSREDIK

-227 LIKYFEEIIL
+227 LIRYFEEIIL
-237 SRKNSPGNDFIGKLI
+237 SRKTSPGDDFIGKLI
-252 QAEESGDKLNIKEMY
+252 QAEESGDKLNVKEMY

-292 FNHLDQMTH
+292 FNHQDQMSL
-301 LQDNFEL
+301 LQNNYEL

-336 NEKTYK
+336 DGKTYK

-360 NDNPN
+360 NENPN
-365 EFDITREDIK
+365 EFNITRDDIK

-391 ARIESRIAFESL
+391 ARIESRIAFECL

-408 NIKLLDE
+408 NLELEDKN
-415 EPAWGRNLIFRGF
+415 PVWGRNLIFRGF
-428 DHLKLK
+428 DNLKLK
-434 IS
+434 AS

>member
-1 MLMKSFFSKF
+1 MKSFFSKF
-11 KNLLLIGAYKTLVIF
+11 KNLLLIGAYKTLVFF

-50 YNSMRSHKPILF
+50 YNLMRSHKPILF

-74 EFAQEILRDK
+74 EFAQEMLRDK
-84 KFSVDDRKYPIA
+84 RFSVDDRKFPIA
-96 DKRRK
+96 EKRRK

-123 DPPDHSRIRK
+123 DPPDHSRIRR

-145 SLEPEIRKIVEDCLD
+145 SLEPEIKKIIEDCLD

-197 QAWSEDLLIGV
+197 QAWSEDLLVGV

-227 LIKYFEEIIL
+227 LIRYFEEIIL
-237 SRKNSPGNDFIGKLI
+237 SRKTSPGDDFIGKLI

-292 FNHLDQMTH
+292 FNHQDQMSI
-301 LQDNFEL
+301 LKNNYEL

-336 NEKTYK
+336 DGKTYK

-360 NDNPN
+360 NKNPN

-391 ARIESRIAFESL
+391 ARIESRIAFECL
-403 FERFK
+403 FKRFK
-408 NIKLLDE
+408 SLELE
-415 EPAWGRNLIFRGF
+415 EKNPVWGRNLIFRGF
-428 DHLKLK
+428 DNLKLK
-434 IS
+434 VS

>member
-1 MLMKSFFSKF
+1 MKSFFSKF

-50 YNSMRSHKPILF
+50 YNLMRSHKPILF

-74 EFAQEILRDK
+74 EFAQEMLRDK
-84 KFSVDDRKYPIA
+84 RFSVDDRKYPIA
-96 DKRRK
+96 EKRRK

-145 SLEPEIRKIVEDCLD
+145 SLEPQIKKIVEDCLD

-197 QAWSEDLLIGV
+197 QTWSEDLLVGV
-208 GGIGTSKEDIK
+208 GGIGTSREDIK

-227 LIKYFEEIIL
+227 LINYFEKIIL
-237 SRKNSPGNDFIGKLI
+237 SRKNSPGDDFIGKLI
-252 QAEESGDKLNIKEMY
+252 QAEEEGDKLNIKEMY

-285 GNGMFTL
+285 GNGIFTL
-292 FNHLDQMTH
+292 FNHLDQMKY
-301 LQDNFEL
+301 LKNNFDL

-317 RYEPPVHATV
+317 RFEPPVHATV
-327 RFAENEMIY
+327 RFAENDMTY
-336 NEKTYK
+336 DEKHYK
-342 RGTPFAVSIAGA
+342 RGTAFAVSIAGA

-360 NDNPN
+360 NKNPN
-365 EFDITREDIK
+365 EFDIAREDIK

-391 ARIESRIAFESL
+391 ARIESRIAFECL
-403 FERFK
+403 FERFENLELMDK
-408 NIKLLDE
+408 NPL
-415 EPAWGRNLIFRGF
+415 WGRNLIFRGF
-428 DHLKLK
+428 DNLKLK
-434 IS
+434 VS

>member
-1 MLMKSFFSKF
+1 MKSFFSKF

-50 YNSMRSHKPILF
+50 YNLMRSHKPILF

-74 EFAQEILRDK
+74 EFAQEMLRDK
-84 KFSVDDRKYPIA
+84 RFSVDDRKYPIA
-96 DKRRK
+96 EKRRK

-145 SLEPEIRKIVEDCLD
+145 SLEPEIKKIVEDCLD

-197 QAWSEDLLIGV
+197 QAWSEDLLVGV

-227 LIKYFEEIIL
+227 LIRYFEEIIM
-237 SRKNSPGNDFIGKLI
+237 SRKNSPGDDFIGKLI

-292 FNHLDQMTH
+292 FNHLDQMF
-301 LQDNFEL
+301 LIKNNYEL

-327 RFAENEMIY
+327 RFAENEMVY
-336 NEKTYK
+336 DGKTYK

-360 NDNPN
+360 NKDPN
-365 EFDITREDIK
+365 EFNITRENIK

-391 ARIESRIAFESL
+391 ARIESKIAFECL

-408 NIKLLDE
+408 NLELEDKN
-415 EPAWGRNLIFRGF
+415 PVWGRNLIFRGF
-428 DHLKLK
+428 DNLRLKA
-434 IS
+434 S